1 MTGLSGFSM
10 TICILSRTY
19 FSGFFRLIIAL
30 SWVVFSFVHVSAWAG
45 EARVVRIGY
54 YDNPPKL
61 YRDQQGV
68 PKGIFPEILAV
79 IAKEENWRL
88 EWVPGTWLQGL
99 NNLKSGRIDIMPDVA
114 YSLKKAGVYDFSDEA
129 VFVNWGTLYTRPGIH
144 VDNIPD
150 LAGKRVAV
158 MRGSIHTDGEEGI
171 RNQVKKFNTSCR
183 FIEFD
188 NYQNVFQALQ
198 NDLADVGVVN
208 RLFGTTTQ
216 QLYDVLPTTVV
227 FNPRHLKF
235 AFPKNKPSTASLKAT
250 IDRYL
255 KEAHQNPD
263 SAITHIVNS
272 YVSDISMRLKAEE
285 QQVYLTDSEKAWI
298 KAHPTIRVGI
308 DPEFAPFEYID
319 DNGNYSGFAAD
330 YINLLNKRLGLHI
343 EVMFGLSWQEVM
355 RRAKTKEIDMLSAVG
370 FSEKRSRFLSYSI
383 PYLGFYRMVFC
394 RSDAPFISGVPDL
407 AKLNIAV
414 QANTSHAAWI
424 QEHTN
429 LKPHYYDTLKE
440 TILAVSRGGDDAF
453 IGNLAV
459 CTYWIRKL
467 NITNLRVAAPVSLE
481 RQLLYMAVRK
491 DWTPLVG
498 ILNKGIRSIS
508 PRGAEIIR
516 NRWLAAGYSV
526 GVSRRIIYQRLA
538 LILFVSLFVISF
550 FWFWNTRLK
559 REIVRR
565 KEAESA
571 LLDIQGKLV
580 QKVAERTRKLE
591 ENKNYLQ
598 AIFNA
603 PNEAIFIH
611 DSETG
616 AILDVNQTMLE
627 MYGLTYKEALRA
639 RVSDLSLDE
648 HPYDEEEA
656 IRWIR
661 RTLTKG
667 PQTFEWLSR
676 KKSGELF
683 WTEVGLTL
691 TKVAARAY
699 IIAVVRNI
707 DEKKRNEQI
716 LLAEQERL
724 AVTLRSIGEGVIAVD
739 MQGGVVLVN
748 RVAEKLTGW
757 TFDEARGLP
766 YSKVFI
772 VVDETTG
779 KRVEDPVDMAFRRRA
794 VVGFRHHAVLQAK
807 DGTMRS
813 IAYSCAPIRDRD
825 SQVIGVVLVFRDV
838 SNERKIEEELLKIR
852 KLESLGVLAGG
863 IAHDFNNILAAIFGN
878 IELTKKLAGSDG
890 KMASLLD
897 DALKACG
904 RAGELT
910 RQLLTFA
917 RGGEPIRETASLA
930 QLIRDSAE
938 FVLHGS
944 QVSCSYNF
952 PENLWLVDVDK
963 GQISQVIQNIII
975 NARQAMVEGGMVR
988 IECANVKNGLVEAF
1002 PGMSEKK
1009 YVKIVLSDAGTGIH
1023 PEIIDKIFDPFFTTK
1038 EKGSGL
1044 GLAIC
1049 HSIIIRHQGRIFVES
1064 TPNVGTTFTIYLPAS
1079 DAGKESM
1086 KGMDRKKHNGGQPQ
1100 PARIMVMDD
1109 EDLVKKVVKSQLE
1122 YLGHEV
1128 LFVADGSEA
1137 VGRYRE
1143 RMGTD
1148 KKIDCIIM
1156 DLTIPGGVGGKEAV
1170 QDILAID
1177 PDARVIVASGYF
1189 NDPVMAN
1196 YREYGFMA
1204 AVSKPFN
1211 LDELQQA
1218 IASVLA

>member
-1 MTGLSGFSM
+1 M

-19 FSGFFRLIIAL
+19 FFGFFRLIIAL
-30 SWVVFSFVHVSAWAG
+30 SCVVFTCVHTSAWAG
-45 EARVVRIGY
+45 QARVVRVGY
-54 YDNPPKL
+54 YENPPKFF
-61 YRDQQGV
+61 RGHQGA

-79 IAKEENWRL
+79 IAKKENWRL
-88 EWVPGTWLQGL
+88 EWVRGTWRQGL
-99 NNLKSGRIDIMPDVA
+99 AKLESGTIDIMPDVA
-114 YSLKKAGVYDFSDEA
+114 YSTERAGKYDFSDEA

-150 LAGKRVAV
+150 LAGKRIAV
-158 MRGSIHTDGEEGI
+158 MRGSIHTDSKEGI
-171 RNQVKKFNTSCR
+171 RNLVKKFNISCR
-183 FIEFD
+183 FVEFD

-208 RLFGTTTQ
+208 RLFGTSAQ
-216 QLYDVLPTTVV
+216 ELYDVLPTTVA

-235 AFPKNKPSTASLKAT
+235 AFPKNKSSSVYLKTT

-255 KEAHQNPD
+255 KEAHQDPD
-263 SAITHIVNS
+263 SAIAHIVTS
-272 YVSDISMRLKAEE
+272 YVSDISMRLHVEA

-298 KAHPTIRVGI
+298 KAHPVIRVGI

-330 YINLLNKRLGLHI
+330 YINLLNKRLGLHL
-343 EVMFGLSWQEVM
+343 EVVHGLSWQEVV
-355 RRAKTKEIDMLSAVG
+355 RRAKNKEIDMLSAVG
-370 FSEKRSRFLSYSI
+370 FSEQRSRFLSYSI

-394 RSDAPFISGVPDL
+394 RADAPFISGVPDL

-414 QANTSHAAWI
+414 QTNTSHAAWI
-424 QEHTN
+424 QEHTS
-429 LKPHYYDTLKE
+429 LTPHYYDTLKE

-481 RQLLYMAVRK
+481 RQLLYMAVRN
-491 DWTPLVG
+491 DWVPLVG
-498 ILNKGIRSIS
+498 ILNKGIGSIS
-508 PRGAEIIR
+508 PQDAEVIR

-526 GVSRRIIYQRLA
+526 GMSRKNIYQRLA
-538 LILFVSLFVISF
+538 VIVLFSLFVIGF

-559 REIVRR
+559 GEIVRR
-565 KEAESA
+565 KEAEAA
-571 LLDIQGKLV
+571 LLGIQDKLV
-580 QKVAERTRKLE
+580 RKVAERTRKLE

-603 PNEAIFIH
+603 PSEAIFIH
-611 DSETG
+611 DPETG
-616 AILDVNQTMLE
+616 AILDVNKTMLD
-627 MYGLTYKEALRA
+627 MYGVTYEEALKA
-639 RVSDLSLDE
+639 RVGDFSLDE

-656 IRWIR
+656 IRHIR

-707 DEKKRNEQI
+707 DEKKKNEQM

-739 MQGGVVLVN
+739 MQGAVVLLN
-748 RVAEKLTGW
+748 RVAEQLTGW
-757 TFDEARGLP
+757 TFEEARGMP
-766 YSKVFI
+766 YSRVF
-772 VVDETTG
+772 VLVDEETG
-779 KRVEDPVDMAFRRRA
+779 GPIEDPVDMVFRQGA
-794 VVGFRHHAVLQAK
+794 VVGFSHHRSLRAK
-807 DGTMRS
+807 DGNLRS
-813 IAYSCAPIRDRD
+813 IADSCAPIRDRD

-838 SNERKIEEELLKIR
+838 SNERKIEEELLKVR

-863 IAHDFNNILAAIFGN
+863 IAHDFNNFLSAIFGN
-878 IELTKKLAGSDG
+878 IELTRKLTSRDLRAT
-890 KMASLLD
+890 SLLD

-904 RAGELT
+904 RAEKLT
-910 RQLLTFA
+910 KQLLTFA
-917 RGGEPIRETASLA
+917 KGGEPIRETASLGR
-930 QLIRDSAE
+930 LIRDSAD

-944 QVSCSYNF
+944 TVSCVYDF
-952 PENLWLVDVDK
+952 PKDLWPVHVDK

-975 NARQAMVEGGMVR
+975 NARQAMPEGGTIR
-988 IECANVKNGLVEAF
+988 IECANIDNGAVEPF
-1002 PGMSEKK
+1002 PDMPGKK
-1009 YVKIVLSDAGTGIH
+1009 YVKISLCDTGTGIS
-1023 PEIIDKIFDPFFTTK
+1023 PENRDKIFDPFYSTK

-1049 HSIIIRHQGRIFVES
+1049 HSIVTKHQGRIFVES
-1064 TPNVGTTFTIYLPAS
+1064 TPNIGTTFTIYLPAS
-1079 DAGKESM
+1079 VAGKESM
-1086 KGMDRKKHNGGQPQ
+1086 QGMDMKENGDRQR
-1100 PARIMVMDD
+1100 PARILVMDD
-1109 EDLVKKVVKSQLE
+1109 EELVKKVIKSQLE
-1122 YLGHEV
+1122 YLGHTV
-1128 LFVADGSEA
+1128 FFAGDGREA
-1137 VGRYRE
+1137 VDQYQELLGTE
-1143 RMGTD
+1143 R
-1148 KKIDCIIM
+1148 KIDCVIM
-1156 DLTIPGGVGGKEAV
+1156 DLTIPGGIGGREAV

-1177 PDARVIVASGYF
+1177 PDAKVIVASGYF
-1189 NDPVMAN
+1189 NDPVMAD
-1196 YREYGFMA
+1196 YREHGFMA

-1211 LDELQQA
+1211 LDELRRA
-1218 IASVLA
+1218 IASVLT

>member
-1 MTGLSGFSM
+1 MTGLCGFSM

-45 EARVVRIGY
+45 EERVVRIGY

-88 EWVPGTWLQGL
+88 EWVPGTWRQGL
-99 NNLKSGRIDIMPDVA
+99 AKLESGTLDIMPDVA
-114 YSLKKAGVYDFSDEA
+114 YSTERAGKYDFPDEA
-129 VFVNWGTLYTRPGIH
+129 VLVNWGTLYTRPGLH

-171 RNQVKKFNTSCR
+171 RNLVKKFNISCR
-183 FIEFD
+183 FVEFD

-208 RLFGTTTQ
+208 RLFGSTAQ
-216 QLYDVLPTTVV
+216 QLYDVLPTTVA

-235 AFPKNKPSTASLKAT
+235 AFPKNKASTVSLKST

-255 KEAHQNPD
+255 KEAHQDPD

-272 YVSDISMRLKAEE
+272 YVSDISMRLHVEE

-298 KAHPTIRVGI
+298 KLHPTIRVGI

-330 YINLLNKRLGLHI
+330 YINLLNKRLGLHL
-343 EVMFGLSWQEVM
+343 EVVHGLSWQEVV
-355 RRAKTKEIDMLSAVG
+355 RRAKTREIDMFSAVG

-429 LKPHYYDTLKE
+429 LRPHYYDTLKE

-453 IGNLAV
+453 VGNLAV

-491 DWTPLVG
+491 DWMPLVG
-498 ILNKGIRSIS
+498 IINKGIRSIS
-508 PRGAEIIR
+508 PEDAEVIR

-526 GVSRRIIYQRLA
+526 GVSRRTIYQRLA

-565 KEAESA
+565 REAESA

-580 QKVAERTRKLE
+580 QKVAERTRKLK
-591 ENKNYLQ
+591 ENKDYLQ

-611 DSETG
+611 NPETG
-616 AILDVNQTMLE
+616 AILDVNKTMLE
-627 MYGLTYKEALRA
+627 MYGFTYEEALRV

-656 IRWIR
+656 IRYIR

-707 DEKKRNEQI
+707 DEKKKNEQI

-757 TFDEARGLP
+757 TFKEARGLP
-766 YSKVFI
+766 YSKVFV
-772 VVDETTG
+772 VVDEKTG
-779 KRVEDPVDMAFRRRA
+779 ERVEDPVDMAFRRGT
-794 VVGFRHHAVLQAK
+794 VVGFRHHAALQAK

-813 IAYSCAPIRDRD
+813 IADSCAPIRDRD

-838 SNERKIEEELLKIR
+838 SNEQKIEDELLKIR
-852 KLESLGVLAGG
+852 KLESVGVLAGG

-878 IELTKKLAGSDG
+878 IELTKKLAGPD
-890 KMASLLD
+890 KRMASLLD

-904 RAGELT
+904 RAEKLT
-910 RQLLTFA
+910 KQLLTFA
-917 RGGEPIRETASLA
+917 RGGEPIRETASLV
-930 QLIRDSAE
+930 QLIQDSAE

-944 QVSCSYNF
+944 QVSCFYNF
-952 PENLWLVDVDK
+952 PENLWSAQVDK

-975 NARQAMVEGGMVR
+975 NARQAMPDGGTVR
-988 IECANVKNGLVEAF
+988 IECANVEDGSAKLF
-1002 PGMSEKK
+1002 PGMPEKR
-1009 YVKIVLSDAGTGIH
+1009 YVKIVLVDTGAGID
-1023 PEIIDKIFDPFFTTK
+1023 PETIDKIFDPFFTTK
-1038 EKGSGL
+1038 TKGSGL

-1049 HSIIIRHQGRIFVES
+1049 HSIIIRHQGRILVES

-1079 DAGKESM
+1079 DTGKESI
-1086 KGMDRKKHNGGQPQ
+1086 KGMDKKHNGQQP
-1100 PARIMVMDD
+1100 PSARIMVMDD

-1128 LFVADGSEA
+1128 LFVADGLEA

-1148 KKIDCIIM
+1148 EKIDCIIM
-1156 DLTIPGGVGGKEAV
+1156 DLTIPGGIGGREAV

-1211 LDELQQA
+1211 LDELQRA
-1218 IASVLA
+1218 IASVLT